1 MQIWKGS
8 FAPRNYSDQSLA
20 NLPFAETPYGALPS
34 LNGIRLPGMRP
45 RAILIAALML
55 VVIVA
60 AIIVGWAMVG
70 DRPGPSI
77 LVHSLTP
84 KTWGL
89 EPPS

>member
-1 MQIWKGS
+1 
-8 FAPRNYSDQSLA
+8 
-20 NLPFAETPYGALPS
+20 
-34 LNGIRLPGMRP
+34 MRP

-55 VVIVA
+55 VGIVA